1 VSAEDND
8 NLAGLRAAAEA
19 GKVAEKRAAELEK
32 QLLFAKAGVDTETK
46 IGKMLFNSWD
56 GDVADVAALRAEAI
70 EVGAIKGD
78 DATQQQPG
86 QADASQQDFRN
97 MLSGGQ
103 AAGGQ
108 DDPGPEP
115 FEQVLREFHAD
126 REKGMR
132 RNDAADLAIAKVF
145 KKAAEG
151 DKRVLYNEQEWA
163 QSRAAAAS

>member
-1 VSAEDND
+1 MSAEDND
-8 NLAGLRAAAEA
+8 TLAGLRAAAEA
-19 GKVAEKRAAELEK
+19 GKAAEKRAAELEK
-32 QLLFAKAGVDTETK
+32 QLLFAKAGVDTDTK

-70 EVGAIKGD
+70 EVGAIKSDGE
-78 DATQQQPG
+78 AQQQPG

-97 MLSGGQ
+97 TLTGGQ

-115 FEQVLREFHAD
+115 YEQMLRDFHQD
-126 REKGMR
+126 RQNGMR
-132 RNDAADLAIAKVF
+132 RVDAAEKAVATVL

-151 DKRVLYNEQEWA
+151 DKRVLFNEREWA
-163 QSRAAAAS
+163 QKRAAAAS